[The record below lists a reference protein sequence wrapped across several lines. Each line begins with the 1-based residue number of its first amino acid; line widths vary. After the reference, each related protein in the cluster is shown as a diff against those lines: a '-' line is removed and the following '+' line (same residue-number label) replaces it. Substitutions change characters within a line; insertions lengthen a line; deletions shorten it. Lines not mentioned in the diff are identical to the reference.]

1 MMNTKKNGVTNIAG
15 YMPFSIQTG
24 SMDPTIKQ
32 GDLIITKIVD
42 STTLKENDIIS
53 FLAEEQ
59 NKTIIKTHRIMEI
72 KQQDGMISFVTK
84 GDNNEIEDSVEVAP
98 GDILSIYTNTRIPF
112 LGFIM
117 DFLKSQWG
125 FFFTIIVPLFIF
137 FIYQLYQFIILI
149 IREKQRQARLEI
161 EREM

>member
-32 GDLIITKIVD
+32 GDLIITKIID
-42 STTLKENDIIS
+42 SSELKKDDVIS
-53 FLAEEQ
+53 FLATEQ
-59 NKTIIKTHRIMEI
+59 NQTIIKTHRIVEI
-72 KQQDGMISFVTK
+72 KNQGGMVSYITK